1 MEVNEIKKLIADIEN
16 IAGPCFYDCELN
28 DINDINDVL
37 ELHMDE
43 YPDVGIEID
52 IETLKISIFVPFSYY
67 DFTKSDL
74 EQENHDI
81 EEIEQEERTQLLESS
96 FTWYLRLYAPN
107 HLVSVWDDGCYMCPG
122 FVSRVGFCQ
131 EYFTDKLLKDFLLVN
146 ENYWKSIGNSSNSDI
161 RKFVLKSICHNYSIS
176 IETNPSIKI
185 RNASIKIYDIKN
197 ELNLAND
204 IEHYYLGKEYFLFSA
219 AGLHYAADA
228 YPVKIFMEA
237 NDSCELFNDLAFV
250 LDIPPLFPNPIL
262 RIISSHMELFI
273 DIKCD
278 MDHTYS
284 YIEELTMIT
293 DNRNMV
299 PFASDQFKDFFYKA
313 YPDMVDIL
321 SGKVPLIITEGST
334 DWKHLKKYWEL
345 YGCQY
350 STEKIDFLEYEPANS
365 STFGSHRLE
374 MGSSSLLQMCSQ
386 FSKIEQERIFIFI
399 ADRDE
404 TKIIREMGGGK
415 KYKYWGN
422 NVYSL
427 VLPLPEHRSQTPEI
441 CIEHYYT
448 DKEIKTPYVCEDG
461 VTRRLFLGDEFD
473 RYGRNI
479 DKGLL
484 CIKRNLC
491 GPNSIKII
499 DGSSDARVISIRE
512 KSDLNYALSKS
523 QFATCSELK
532 KDSAAYVAFKN
543 LFEIILEIIQISQ
556 KRRR

>member
-1 MEVNEIKKLIADIEN
+1 MEVENIKKLIADIEN
-16 IAGPCFYDCELN
+16 IVGPCFYDCELN
-28 DINDINDVL
+28 DVDDTL

-52 IETLKISIFVPFSYY
+52 IETLKISTFVSFSYY
-67 DFTKSDL
+67 DFKKSDL
-74 EQENHDI
+74 EQGNYDI

-107 HLVSVWDDGCYMCPG
+107 YSVAVWDDGCYMCPG

-131 EYFTDKLLKDFLLVN
+131 EYFTDELLKDFLLIIK
-146 ENYWKSIGNSSNSDI
+146 NYWKSIGNSSNSDI
-161 RKFVLKSICHNYSIS
+161 RKFVLKSICHSYNTH

-185 RNASIKIYDIKN
+185 KNASIKISDTQN
-197 ELNLAND
+197 ALSLDND
-204 IEHYYLGKEYFLFSA
+204 VEHYYLGKEYFLFSV
-219 AGLHYAADA
+219 AGVHYAADVC
-228 YPVKIFMEA
+228 PVKIFMEA
-237 NDSCELFNDLAFV
+237 NNSCELFDDITFV

-262 RIISSHMELFI
+262 RIIGSHMELFV

-278 MDHTYS
+278 VNHTYS
-284 YIEELTMIT
+284 YIEEFSMIT
-293 DNRNMV
+293 DSRNII

-313 YPDMVDIL
+313 FPDMVNIL
-321 SGKVPLIITEGST
+321 SGKIPLIITEGST

-345 YGCQY
+345 YGCRY
-350 STEKIDFLEYEPANS
+350 STEKIDFWEYEPANS
-365 STFGSHRLE
+365 NTLGTNRLE
-374 MGSSSLLQMCSQ
+374 MGSSALLEMCFQ
-386 FSKIEQERIFIFI
+386 FSKVEQEKIFIFI

-415 KYKYWGN
+415 EKYKYWGN

-427 VLPLPEHRSQTPEI
+427 VLPLPAHRSLTPEI

-448 DKEIKTPYVCEDG
+448 DEEIKTPYVCEDG
-461 VTRRLFLGDEFD
+461 VTRRLFLGNEFD
-473 RYGRNI
+473 KYGRNI
-479 DKGLL
+479 DNGFL

-499 DGSSDARVISIRE
+499 DGSSDARVISMRE
-512 KSDLNYALSKS
+512 KSDTNYALSKS
-523 QFATCSELK
+523 KFATCSELK
-532 KDSAAYVAFKN
+532 KDSAAYAAFKD

-556 KRRR
+556 KQRR